1 MIPFVRDLKF
11 EYGVFEQVTPLIR
24 RVVANNPGPFTF
36 LGTGTYIIG
45 HGNVAVVDPGPDQQ
59 EHIDAV
65 LRALRDRGTPATAL
79 FHDVQTAAGQAA
91 LVREAS
97 AFFEAVNS
105 GAVQEMK
112 P

>member
-1 MIPFVRDLKF
+1 HVPPSDRLLGWDL
-11 EYGVFEQVTPLIR
+11 
-24 RVVANNPGPFTF
+24 
-36 LGTGTYIIG
+36 
-45 HGNVAVVDPGPDQQ
+45 PDL
-59 EHIDAV
+59 
-65 LRALRDRGTPATAL
+65 LRMLRDRGTPATAL

-105 GAVQEMK
+105 GAVQETK